1 MSEETAWIEAARAG
15 DDRAFGHL
23 VETYQRP
30 VFSLAY
36 RMLGNAGDAEDAAQ
50 EAFLKAYRALASYD
64 PARPF
69 STWIL
74 SITAHHCID
83 RLRRRRMQE
92 ISLDGLPAWRAIPAN
107 VPDPQRSAELADRA
121 DRVAH
126 LLASLPDT
134 DRLVIV
140 LRYWHDLGYAEI
152 AEVTDTS
159 ISAVKSRLHR
169 ARRQLAEALARD
181 TDFPHAGSTDRERDR
196 KPVLAPR
203 MTGGMLRC
211 NAMTPAR

>member
-1 MSEETAWIEAARAG
+1 MSDESAWIAAARAG
-15 DDRAFGHL
+15 DDQAFGHL
-23 VETYQRP
+23 VEAYQRP

-36 RMLGNAGDAEDAAQ
+36 RMLGSAGDAEDAAQ

-69 STWIL
+69 STWVL

-107 VPDPQRSAELADRA
+107 VPDPEQSAERSDRA
-121 DRVAH
+121 DRVER
-126 LLASLPDT
+126 LLTSLPDT
-134 DRLVIV
+134 DRLVVV

-159 ISAVKSRLHR
+159 VSAVKSRLHR
-169 ARRQLAEALARD
+169 ARRQLAEVLAQD
-181 TDFPHAGSTDRERDR
+181 SDFPHAGSADREQDR
-196 KPVLAPR
+196 KPALAAHT
-203 MTGGMLRC
+203 TGGLMRC
-211 NAMTPAR
+211 HAMTLAS